1 MEETNMKKNKFSGS
15 DFHDFL
21 KEEGIYEEVTTE
33 VQIELEEVQDKGQL
47 ELNNNNELPNNL
59 RTRIGRFFQR
69 IRHAIHL

>member
-21 KEEGIYEEVTTE
+21 KEEGTTE
-33 VQIELEEVQDKGQL
+33 VQKELEEVQDKGQL